1 MPFPDLLPGETHW
14 LAARAGWLVAVGLL
28 GWALSGAVP
37 PPSVWRLRTLAPG
50 RGTVRWRTAA
60 RHRAGELRERAGA
73 WFDAVS
79 GRGRGRR
86 QRAVVELC
94 RILAA
99 ELRAGRTPAE
109 ALASSVSRI
118 DPVVAAE
125 FAPLANVAWPG
136 EDLTL
141 TLGTMAHRSGSAGL
155 GYLAAC
161 WRVSSDTG
169 AGLAGVVERLADSLA
184 RDEAQRREFS
194 AQLAGPRSTALLLS
208 VLPGAGVV
216 MAALVGASPVAFLFT
231 TPAGWGCLLG
241 GAALNVAG
249 VCWIN
254 RMARRAL
261 TAVDPG

>member
-1 MPFPDLLPGETHW
+1 MRFPDFLPGETHW
-14 LAARAGWLVAVGLL
+14 LATHAEWLVALGLL
-28 GWALSGAVP
+28 GWALSGSVP
-37 PPSVWRLRTLAPG
+37 SPSARRLRALAR
-50 RGTVRWRTAA
+50 RGKTAWWGA
-60 RHRAGELRERAGA
+60 VVCHHVGELRERAGS
-73 WFDAVS
+73 WFDAAS
-79 GRGRGRR
+79 GRGRRRR

-99 ELRAGRTPAE
+99 ELRAGRPPAD
-109 ALASSVSRI
+109 ALASSVARI

-136 EDLTL
+136 EDPTL
-141 TLGTMAHRSGSAGL
+141 ALRTMAHRPGNAGL

-161 WRVSSDTG
+161 WRVSSGTG

-184 RDEAQRREFS
+184 QDEAQRQEFS

-216 MAALVGASPVAFLFT
+216 MATLVGASPVAFLFT
-231 TPAGWGCLLG
+231 TPLGWGCLLG
-241 GAALNVAG
+241 GTALNAAG

-261 TAVDPG
+261 TAIDPG